1 MFTFTHLIK
10 NAINTFYIY
19 FFNFIKEINIKNIV
33 RCYNNMFKNIAN
45 FNNTSDYLPLFNGVL
60 ITDLF
65 VILLSNMKIIQSS
78 VLIKWYADYNLSAV
92 IADVLIIFIGLI
104 IVRAIYYY
112 IFTEFSILKFVA
124 LALVVQ
130 FIHDMLFYAFFSGV
144 PRGMNRML
152 DTFKDYAKEVGF
164 KAVLADG
171 GMMAMASLIASYL
184 AGKNLNTNL
193 IVVISSLYLLPYI
206 LYN

>member
-1 MFTFTHLIK
+1 
-10 NAINTFYIY
+10 
-19 FFNFIKEINIKNIV
+19 
-33 RCYNNMFKNIAN
+33 MFKNIAN

-65 VILLSNMKIIQSS
+65 VILLLNMKIIQSS
-78 VLIKWYADYNLSAV
+78 VLIKWYADFNLSAV
-92 IADVLIIFIGLI
+92 IADVLNIFIGII

-112 IFTEFSILKFVA
+112 VFTDFSIFKFVA

-130 FIHDMLFYAFFSGV
+130 FIHDMLFYTFFSSV

-152 DTFKDYAKEVGF
+152 DTFKDYAKEVSY
-164 KAVLADG
+164 KAIFTDG
-171 GMMAMASLIASYL
+171 GMIAMASLIASYL
-184 AGKNLNTNL
+184 AGKKLNTNL